1 MDRHQSINS
10 MLKIVEQTIDA
21 RTSRFSDSDEKPRGP
36 LFTFLI
42 GAGFSVTAGVSSV
55 QHLVLSLEKFK
66 KNRGLNWFDIFD
78 QAKEETLSDADIKF
92 DELTEHYFA
101 LIEDVL
107 PLPQSRHDFITAA
120 IQWASA
126 RKVQINI
133 ESILL
138 ATLLIAGTGGEYP
151 KSKSTGKQEWMA
163 RSFAK
168 HVFTTNFDEVMP
180 TTFYLGN
187 SPVEIIDRDS
197 AVNLLA
203 EYPTLVYLHGRHL
216 HFKMR
221 NTKHELKREIEENDR
236 DLFQQF
242 RDVLRNTGLIVI
254 GYAGAKDKVSQM
266 IQDAIEDP
274 ESLPY
279 GLWWNSYKNE
289 EQSIHADLLQ
299 SIKENHRSFI
309 LEQGKDAEQV
319 MRLLS
324 RGVGIDDGGAI
335 GVWKDR
341 LTVMNQEVNR
351 FIDRAAFDFNAFNMT
366 VAHALLFMDNMSL
379 ENAHKQWL
387 ELNDFLYEHEDK
399 FLVIDI
405 LSKVS
410 RLLIEVGNKN
420 DLVKVLEEGILL
432 AEKEN
437 AKSKQAYFLIDQG
450 VYYNLIGDYPKSRKS
465 LTNAIELLTSENN
478 KIGLTRAY
486 TKLID
491 AELLSGKTN
500 EAKQNLDALFDLSN
514 QLSNEQGLGEFHY
527 LNGKL
532 LFANKQYSQ
541 AQEQFEFAFIKHG
554 IAGEQRDLLKDR
566 IALAK
571 GKIILGNYEEASL
584 EMIEVNK
591 IAQISENHR
600 DQIKSRLLTFVLES
614 QTKKMDPKNIK
625 ELLKECS
632 TYFNAEVESEIKSVI
647 AEL

>member
-1 MDRHQSINS
+1 

-21 RTSRFSDSDEKPRGP
+21 RTSRFTDSNEKPRGP

-66 KNRGLNWFDIFD
+66 KNRSLNWFDIFD
-78 QAKEETLSDADIKF
+78 QTKEESFK
-92 DELTEHYFA
+92 ELNVQYDQITDHYFS
-101 LIEDVL
+101 LIEEVL

-138 ATLLIAGTGGEYP
+138 ATLLIAGTGGTYP
-151 KSKSTGKQEWMA
+151 KGRNAEKRGWLA

-197 AVNLLA
+197 SVNLLA

-221 NTKHELKREIEENDR
+221 NTKHELQREKEENDR
-236 DLFQQF
+236 DLFEQF

-254 GYAGAKDKVSQM
+254 GYAGATDKVSQM

-279 GLWWNSYKNE
+279 GLWWCSYKEE
-289 EQSIHADLLQ
+289 EQSIHPELL
-299 SIKENHRSFI
+299 SAIYDNDRSFI
-309 LEQGKDAEQV
+309 LEKGKDAEQV
-319 MRLLS
+319 MRLIAKE
-324 RGVGIDDGGAI
+324 VGIDAGGAI

-351 FIDRAAFDFNAFNMT
+351 FIDRSAFDFNAFNMT
-366 VAHALLFMDNMSL
+366 VAQALLFLDESSL
-379 ENAHKQWL
+379 NGAHKEWQ
-387 ELNDFLYEHEDK
+387 ELKDFLYEHEDK
-399 FLVIDI
+399 TLVVDI

-420 DLVKVLEEGILL
+420 DLEQVFEEGIDLCRKS
-432 AEKEN
+432 EK
-437 AKSKQAYFLIDQG
+437 ATKLAYFLIDQG
-450 VYYNLIGDYPKSRKS
+450 EYYKLIGEYKKCSQVLNEAIEILSKEHNKVGLTKAYKILIESELINGQFNVAEKNLEKLRLTTEG
-465 LTNAIELLTSENN
+465 LTNELGTGDYFYLVGLNEYLNNEPDKGADCFVKAIE
-478 KIGLTRAY
+478 
-486 TKLID
+486 
-491 AELLSGKTN
+491 
-500 EAKQNLDALFDLSN
+500 
-514 QLSNEQGLGEFHY
+514 
-527 LNGKL
+527 
-532 LFANKQYSQ
+532 
-541 AQEQFEFAFIKHG
+541 KHNV
-554 IAGEQRDLLKDR
+554 AGDQRDLIKDR
-566 IALAK
+566 RALAYCYIK
-571 GKIILGNYEEASL
+571 LKSDVIGAEIAEI
-584 EMIEVNK
+584 NK
-591 IAQISENHR
+591 IQLLLENKREQIQNRLLNFTLDKENKSL
-600 DQIKSRLLTFVLES
+600 DSAGVKFALEENSVYFDFDIESRLKRLI
-614 QTKKMDPKNIK
+614 TKK
-625 ELLKECS
+625 
-632 TYFNAEVESEIKSVI
+632 
-647 AEL
+647 